1 MSALVTF
8 IVPAFNAATTLG
20 DTLTSLLE
28 QTEHNWRAI
37 IVDDGSTDGTGE
49 IARRLDDPRIG
60 VMSQE
65 NMGLSGARNAGVR
78 HVLHHATSDLVCF
91 LDADDRV
98 APGYVDRMTQAIG
111 DADLVPGAFR
121 MVGENMED
129 VGWTV
134 TPGNHDFALD
144 RLVHVNPVAPG
155 AVLVRVSSMRR
166 LGVLLRDGQLFDKTV
181 RSVEDWDVWLRAS
194 AAGARWAPVVEE
206 PLFDYRMRRGSMS
219 DALRTMHDSSERVIM
234 RCSSGQRDAALR
246 GLRLRT
252 LARATAACDRAF
264 AHEQLAALLPLQH
277 RDIGV
282 LVAALRYAFMFA
294 ECIGPTMAAARW
306 PSWESTIADVLADV
320 AALPEVLERLCFDAE
335 EIPRAAGVF
344 LEQLR
349 PDQIPVLYGVG
360 RNGRS
365 FADALRCINS
375 ETRMAWVDDHEG
387 AECARLGERLSAA
400 ELGRAHFVVVTP
412 DEHSAILEVL
422 STTGARIETIGSLA
436 QDRPAR
442 GQSA

>member
-1 MSALVTF
+1 MSALVAF
-8 IVPAFNAATTLG
+8 VVPAFNAAATLG
-20 DTLTSLLE
+20 DTLGSLLQ
-28 QTEHNWRAI
+28 QTGHNWRAI
-37 IVDDGSTDGTGE
+37 IVDDGSTDRTGE
-49 IARRLDDPRIG
+49 IARRFDDPRIA

-65 NMGLSGARNAGVR
+65 NMGLSGARNVGVR
-78 HVLHHATSDLVCF
+78 HVLQHATSDLVCF

-98 APGYVDRMTQAIG
+98 APGYVGRMIQAIG

-134 TPGNHDFALD
+134 TPGNHDFSLD

-155 AVLVRVSSMRR
+155 AVLVRLSSMQR
-166 LGVLLRDGQLFDKTV
+166 LGVLSSDGQLFDETL
-181 RSVEDWDVWLRAS
+181 RSAEDWELWLRAT
-194 AAGARWAPVVEE
+194 AAGARWAPVVDE

-219 DALRTMHDSSERVIM
+219 DALRTMHESSERVIM

-246 GLRLRT
+246 GLKLRSA
-252 LARATAACDRAF
+252 ARAIAACDRAF
-264 AHEQLAALLPLQH
+264 AHEMLASLGPLQD

-282 LVAALRYAFMFA
+282 LVGALRYAFMFA

-306 PSWESTIADVLADV
+306 PSWKSTIEEILADV
-320 AALPEVLERLCFDAE
+320 AALPELLERLCFDADR
-335 EIPRAAGVF
+335 IPRAAGVF

-365 FADALRCINS
+365 FADALRCIHPG
-375 ETRMAWVDDHEG
+375 TRLAWVDDHEG
-387 AECARLGERLSAA
+387 AECERLGERLSAG

-412 DEHSAILEVL
+412 DEHSDILRVL

-436 QDRPAR
+436 QGRSAR
-442 GQSA
+442 DQSA